1 MPQPV
6 SYNPGTP
13 VSGSIQENN
22 ISYVVDGQ
30 NRNYRGGF
38 GGLSWMSEVPAA
50 NNVIFIGNSV
60 SLGRGPANIPLFYP
74 SYNNSAANIIYAAN
88 TLPGS
93 PRNFTTTGSAYNWAA
108 TNNFFINNS
117 DNPIPRIDA
126 DGLAFYVDANQPT
139 SYPQTGTSWYD
150 MSGFG
155 NNGTLTN
162 GPTWNSNGWF
172 GFDGADDFVN
182 CGNGSSLNILRTV
195 TMELWFN
202 VSGFGSPW
210 TNVFGKMNADG
221 DSSTRCY
228 TAFIN
233 SSGYVHFV
241 TADTSGQ
248 EHLDSTNFINTGR
261 WYHWI
266 GTIDRNTGVLKQY
279 VNSTLNTTG
288 TVRTTDIVTNSDPL
302 RIGYAGNYYER
313 YNGLV
318 SFGRIYSKAL
328 TQTEIKQNYFQS
340 NIVQDGLVFMVDAS
354 NLVSYPK
361 SGTSTYNLTGSQ
373 VGTLTNGVGF
383 NSRNGGVFD
392 FDGTDDTI
400 SIPYNTEMDPTGGI
414 TLEAWIYPE
423 DLTTVVY
430 QEIFRKENGTGRQ
443 LFSFQLNG
451 TIISFGTDTT
461 GNGYD
466 ELDIA
471 ITPSN
476 YINRWCHF
484 VATYTS
490 GYKAIYIDGQ
500 LLGSNTGVTG
510 NLIQGNAPY
519 YIGSLQGAGEFFN
532 GYYAS
537 FKMYSRGL
545 SASEVQQ
552 NYQATKD
559 KFLGQNIVTNGLQ
572 LSYDFANKNSYPGT
586 GTTIYDLSGN
596 SNNGTL
602 LNNPQFSPNA
612 NGGVISWDGTD
623 DYIDTGKTA
632 TQLGFYGANYTM
644 EAWVY
649 PTSLT
654 SDRTMF
660 GTNQS
665 ALRQGLHLVFRSGQ
679 IYQGHYAS
687 DFTAGTVT
695 TNNWYQIV
703 YTYNASTGA
712 CEIFKNSV
720 SQGTGTISSFIG
732 TTNILI
738 ASWGGSYYFEGPGG
752 IYRIY
757 NRVLSSTEILQNYN
771 AQKTRFGL

>member
-1 MPQPV
+1 
-6 SYNPGTP
+6 
-13 VSGSIQENN
+13 
-22 ISYVVDGQ
+22 
-30 NRNYRGGF
+30 
-38 GGLSWMSEVPAA
+38 MSEVPAA

-74 SYNNSAANIIYAAN
+74 SYNNSAANVIYAAN

-93 PRNFTTTGSAYNWAA
+93 PRNFTTTSSAYNWAV

-126 DGLAFYVDANQPT
+126 DGLTLYLDANQPT
-139 SYPQTGTSWYD
+139 SYPQTSTSVYD
-150 MSGFG
+150 LSGRN
-155 NNGTLTN
+155 NNGTLFNNT
-162 GPTWNSNGWF
+162 GWNSNGWF
-172 GFDGADDFVN
+172 TFDGTDDYIN
-182 CGNGSSLNILRTV
+182 CGNNSSLAIVGDITIYALVYFNSFSGYNGIAGKTSANSVPAPFDYYTNPSNPTFLSFLRGNGSSFTTVNSNQTISLNRWHQIAV
-195 TMELWFN
+195 TMN
-202 VSGFGSPW
+202 G
-210 TNVFGKMNADG
+210 TNVTHYLNGTSNGTGILSTTIG
-221 DSSTRCY
+221 D
-228 TAFIN
+228 N
-233 SSGYVHFV
+233 G
-241 TADTSGQ
+241 
-248 EHLDSTNFINTGR
+248 
-261 WYHWI
+261 
-266 GTIDRNTGVLKQY
+266 
-279 VNSTLNTTG
+279 
-288 TVRTTDIVTNSDPL
+288 DPL
-302 RIGYAGNYYER
+302 LIGNRGDFFTDMNGNISS
-313 YNGLV
+313 V
-318 SFGRIYSKAL
+318 QIYSKAL
-328 TQTEIKQNYFQS
+328 NTSEVKQNYFQS
-340 NIVQDGLVFMVDAS
+340 NLVQDGLVFMVDAN

-361 SGTSTYNLTGSQ
+361 SGTAWYNLTGSAN
-373 VGTLTNGVGF
+373 GTLTNGPTFGQE
-383 NSRNGGVFD
+383 NGGVISLDGSDD
-392 FDGTDDTI
+392 FVDFGTVNFQT
-400 SIPYNTEMDPTGGI
+400 SNNI
-414 TLEAWIYPE
+414 TLDIWVNPQTTTPNQYADIFDANHSANGFVLQQDNLNYNYYYFAYWDGSGFQVTSNVYIDPFNWSHIVITKEGNNGKIY
-423 DLTTVVY
+423 
-430 QEIFRKENGTGRQ
+430 KNGQ
-443 LFSFQLNG
+443 LAISNTFTNPSIQGSNVLNMG
-451 TIISFGTDTT
+451 K
-461 GNGYD
+461 
-466 ELDIA
+466 
-471 ITPSN
+471 
-476 YINRWCHF
+476 F
-484 VATYTS
+484 VAGGRNWQGKYGNFR
-490 GYKAIYIDGQ
+490 GYNRA
-500 LLGSNTGVTG
+500 
-510 NLIQGNAPY
+510 
-519 YIGSLQGAGEFFN
+519 
-532 GYYAS
+532 
-537 FKMYSRGL
+537 L
-545 SASEVQQ
+545 SVDEVLQ
-552 NYQATKD
+552 NYQATQY

-712 CEIFKNSV
+712 CEIFKNNV

>member
-13 VSGSIQENN
+13 VSGSIQENS

-93 PRNFTTTGSAYNWAA
+93 PRNFTTTASAYNWAV

-126 DGLAFYVDANQPT
+126 DGLAFYVDASQPT
-139 SYPQTGTSWYD
+139 SYPQTGTTWYD
-150 MSGFG
+150 MSGKT
-155 NNGTLTN
+155 NNGTL
-162 GPTWNSNGWF
+162 GSGVAFSSNGWMYFNGTQTSDYNVAVSINRGQLGNNTSIEATFKYDGSSGAGYRPIIGGNDPGAGTEFFLGKNSGNNYF
-172 GFDGADDFVN
+172 GVQDGNYDGGFVTGYDVFDGRWHHMMYTYDN
-182 CGNGSSLNILRTV
+182 NI
-195 TMELWFN
+195 
-202 VSGFGSPW
+202 
-210 TNVFGKMNADG
+210 GKLYLDG
-221 DSSTRCY
+221 
-228 TAFIN
+228 
-233 SSGYVHFV
+233 V
-241 TADTSGQ
+241 
-248 EHLDSTNFINTGR
+248 L
-261 WYHWI
+261 
-266 GTIDRNTGVLKQY
+266 RNTGTFSKCNDGEQIY
-279 VNSTLNTTG
+279 
-288 TVRTTDIVTNSDPL
+288 
-302 RIGYAGNYYER
+302 IGAEVQEGYWWHGNISQVKYY
-313 YNGLV
+313 
-318 SFGRIYSKAL
+318 
-328 TQTEIKQNYFQS
+328 TQTLTNTQVKQNYFQS
-340 NIVQDGLVFMVDAS
+340 NIVQDGLVFMVDAN

-361 SGTSTYNLTGSQ
+361 SGTSIYNLTGSI
-373 VGTLTNGVGF
+373 VSGSLINGPTF
-383 NSRNGGVFD
+383 SPSNGGLVVFD
-392 FDGTDDTI
+392 GIDD
-400 SIPYNTEMDPTGGI
+400 Y
-414 TLEAWIYPE
+414 
-423 DLTTVVY
+423 V
-430 QEIFRKENGTGRQ
+430 
-443 LFSFQLNG
+443 QLNG
-451 TIISFGTDTT
+451 TVSLSVWTITVNLFYNYQNKTFEFFLGNATGGAEGKILLSYAGQVSFR
-461 GNGYD
+461 N
-466 ELDIA
+466 
-471 ITPSN
+471 SN
-476 YINRWCHF
+476 YYNFSKNSSELSNKFSNLSF
-484 VATYTS
+484 VSNGTS
-490 GYKAIYIDGQ
+490 ISLYVDGVFNSSVTPPSTNIP
-500 LLGSNTGVTG
+500 LNT
-510 NLIQGNAPY
+510 IGNAWTDLVWL
-519 YIGSLQGAGEFFN
+519 S
-532 GYYAS
+532 S
-537 FKMYSRGL
+537 FKLGDLCMYNKALTSD
-545 SASEVQQ
+545 EVQQ

-665 ALRQGLHLVFRSGQ
+665 ALRQGLHLVFRNGQ